1 MTYSETIDYLFSQLP
16 MYQRQGKAAFKKDLT
31 NIIALCKHNNNPQT
45 KFKSIHIAG
54 TNGKGSVSHIL
65 ASVLQT
71 AGYKTGLYTSPHLK
85 DFRER
90 IRVNGEMIS
99 KADVIQYVDENKSFF
114 ETQKPSFFE
123 MTVAMAF
130 NHFANEEVDIAII
143 ETGMGGRLDSTNI
156 LNSILTVI
164 TNISLDHT
172 QFLGDS
178 IEEIAFE
185 KAGIIKEK
193 TPIVI
198 GETNTKSASVF
209 IETANK
215 KNAPIYFADSE
226 YQINYALLNT
236 DYKQVFNVEK
246 NETIIYKNLTT
257 DLIGLYQKKNII
269 TSLKI
274 IDLLS
279 NTFQISTKNLF
290 SGILNVQKNTGLA
303 GRWQILGYNPLIV
316 ADTGHNIAGIQEV
329 LKQLKTTAY
338 KKLHFIFGTVN
349 DKNIDSILNLLPK
362 NAVYYFAQANIPRSL
377 DVNIL
382 KENAKNYN
390 LKGNIY
396 LNTTDAFE
404 TAKQSAEESD
414 LILIGGSTF
423 IVAEII

>member
-1 MTYSETIDYLFSQLP
+1 MSYPETIDYLFSQLP
-16 MYQRQGKAAFKKDLT
+16 MYQRQGKTAFKKDLT

-65 ASVLQT
+65 ASVFQT

-90 IRVNGEMIS
+90 IRINGEMIS
-99 KADVIQYVDENKSFF
+99 EEYVIQYVDENKRFF
-114 ETQKPSFFE
+114 KSQKPSFFE

-130 NHFANEEVDIAII
+130 NHFAEQEVDIAII

-156 LNSILTVI
+156 LNPILTAI

-172 QFLGDS
+172 QFLGET
-178 IEEIAFE
+178 IEKIAFE

-198 GETNTKSASVF
+198 GEKKPKSANVF

-226 YQINYALLNT
+226 YQINYALLNI
-236 DYKQVFNVEK
+236 DYKQVFNVEM
-246 NETIIYKNLTT
+246 NGTIIYKNLTT

-274 IDLLS
+274 IDLLPVQ
-279 NTFQISTKNLF
+279 FQISTKNLY
-290 SGILNVQKNTGLA
+290 SGVLNVQKNTGLV

-316 ADTGHNIAGIQEV
+316 ADTGHNIAGIKQV
-329 LKQLKTTAY
+329 LKQLDTTAY
-338 KKLHFIFGTVN
+338 KKLHFIFGMVN
-349 DKNIDSILNLLPK
+349 DKSIDSILKLLPK
-362 NAVYYFAQANIPRSL
+362 NAVYYYTQANIPRSL
-377 DVNIL
+377 DANIL
-382 KENAKNYN
+382 QAEAGKHD
-390 LKGNIY
+390 LKGNVY
-396 LNTTDAFE
+396 LKTNEALKAAKLDAG
-404 TAKQSAEESD
+404 ESD

-423 IVAEII
+423 IVSELI

>member
-1 MTYSETIDYLFSQLP
+1 MTYPKTIEYLFSQLP

-31 NIIALCKHNNNPQT
+31 NIIALCKHNNNSQT

-65 ASVLQT
+65 ASVFQT

-90 IRVNGEMIS
+90 IRINGEMIS
-99 KADVIQYVDENKSFF
+99 EENVIQYVDENKGFF
-114 ETQKPSFFE
+114 ESQKPSFFE

-130 NHFANEEVDIAII
+130 NYFAEQEVDIAII

-156 LNSILTVI
+156 LKPILTAI

-172 QFLGDS
+172 QFLGET
-178 IEEIAFE
+178 IEKIAFE
-185 KAGIIKEK
+185 KAGIFKDR

-198 GETNTKSASVF
+198 GETKAESANVF
-209 IETANK
+209 IDTANK

-246 NETIIYKNLTT
+246 NGTIIYKNLTT

-279 NTFQISTKNLF
+279 NTFQISTENLF

-316 ADTGHNIAGIQEV
+316 ADTGHNIAGIKQV
-329 LKQLKTTAY
+329 LKQLETTAY

-349 DKNIDSILNLLPK
+349 DKKIDSILKLLPK
-362 NAVYYFAQANIPRSL
+362 NAVYYFTQANIPRSL
-377 DVNIL
+377 DVSIL
-382 KENAKNYN
+382 KEKANKYN
-390 LKGNIY
+390 LKGNVY

-414 LILIGGSTF
+414 LVLIGGSTF

>member
-1 MTYSETIDYLFSQLP
+1 MTYPETIDYLFSQLP
-16 MYQRQGKAAFKKDLT
+16 MYQRQGKSAFKKDLT

-65 ASVLQT
+65 ASILQT

-99 KADVIQYVDENKSFF
+99 EEDVIQYVDKNKSFF

-123 MTVAMAF
+123 MTVAMSF
-130 NHFANEEVDIAII
+130 NHFAEQEVDIAII

-156 LNSILTVI
+156 LNPILTAI
-164 TNISLDHT
+164 TNISLDHI
-172 QFLGDS
+172 QFLGNT

-198 GETNTKSASVF
+198 GETNPKSASVF
-209 IETANK
+209 IETAKK
-215 KNAPIYFADSE
+215 KNAPIYFADSD
-226 YQINYALLNT
+226 YQINYALLNN

-246 NETIIYKNLTT
+246 KGIIVYKNFTT

-274 IDLLS
+274 LELLGKF
-279 NTFQISTKNLF
+279 FQISTENLY

-316 ADTGHNIAGIQEV
+316 ADTGHNIAGIKEV
-329 LKQLKTTAY
+329 LKQLETTAY

-349 DKNIDSILNLLPK
+349 DKNIDSILKLLPK

-404 TAKQSAEESD
+404 AAKQNAEESD

-423 IVAEII
+423 IVAEVI

>member
-1 MTYSETIDYLFSQLP
+1 MTYPKTIEYLFSQLP

-31 NIIALCKHNNNPQT
+31 NIIALCKHNNNSQT

-65 ASVLQT
+65 ASVFQT

-90 IRVNGEMIS
+90 IRINGEIIS
-99 KADVIQYVDENKSFF
+99 EENVIQYVDENKGFF
-114 ETQKPSFFE
+114 ESQKPSFFE

-130 NHFANEEVDIAII
+130 NYFAEQEVDIAII

-156 LNSILTVI
+156 LKPILTAI

-172 QFLGDS
+172 QFLGET
-178 IEEIAFE
+178 IEKIAFE
-185 KAGIIKEK
+185 KAGIFKDR

-198 GETNTKSASVF
+198 GETKAESANVF
-209 IETANK
+209 IDTANK

-246 NETIIYKNLTT
+246 NGTIIYKNLTT

-279 NTFQISTKNLF
+279 NTFQISTENLF

-316 ADTGHNIAGIQEV
+316 ADTGHNIAGIKQV
-329 LKQLKTTAY
+329 LKQLETTAY

-349 DKNIDSILNLLPK
+349 DKKIDSILKLLPK
-362 NAVYYFAQANIPRSL
+362 NAVYYFTQANIPRSL
-377 DVNIL
+377 DVSIL
-382 KENAKNYN
+382 KEKANKYN
-390 LKGNIY
+390 LKGNVY

-414 LILIGGSTF
+414 LVLIGGSTF